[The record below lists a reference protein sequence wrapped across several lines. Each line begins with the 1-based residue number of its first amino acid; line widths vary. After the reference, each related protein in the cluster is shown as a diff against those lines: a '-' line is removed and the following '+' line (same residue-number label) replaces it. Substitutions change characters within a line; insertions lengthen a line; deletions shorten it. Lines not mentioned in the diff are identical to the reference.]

1 MLRLFMNI
9 SIITLVLACIGATPH
24 SAGVGPNPPGIDKA
38 DSPEVK
44 ELIRKVWSRIDK
56 SPKTVYLQMKGTTLG
71 HEMMGETW
79 LGDGNIVAKT
89 TIESTGVVTVLGDID
104 NTTFKTVNGKQV
116 TMTLEERVKQMAA
129 AHPHEMMR
137 LLFENATR
145 ITGGHG
151 HIMHEKTDGLALHG
165 FPHGTVHIQFYEDGT
180 IASMWVHRE
189 SGMIHATMFGD
200 YKEFE
205 GHKVPGRVAKWVIML
220 RPDGGWSAT
229 DPGSHRLSLMTIVT
243 AKVNEP
249 IPPRIFTLSTWEPEK
264 ESKPGT

>member
-44 ELIRKVWSRIDK
+44 ELIRKVWARIDK
-56 SPKTVYLQMKGTTLG
+56 SPKTVYLQLKGTALG
-71 HEMMGETW
+71 HEMTAETW

-89 TIESTGVVTVLGDID
+89 TVESTGMVTVLGDID
-104 NTTFKTVNGKQV
+104 NTTFKAVNGKPV
-116 TMTLEERVKQMAA
+116 TMTLKERVKQLAA

-137 LLFENATR
+137 LLFETTTK
-145 ITGGHG
+145 ITHGHG
-151 HIMHEKTDGLALHG
+151 HILHEKTTDLILHG
-165 FPHGTVHIQFYEDGT
+165 LPHGNVILQFYEDGT
-180 IASMWVHRE
+180 IAAMVSDIGHGIM
-189 SGMIHATMFGD
+189 HATIFGD
-200 YKEFE
+200 YKEFQ
-205 GHKVPGRVAKWVIML
+205 GHKVPGRIAEWVISP
-220 RPDGGWSAT
+220 RAEGGWSSR
-229 DPGSHRLSLMTIVT
+229 DRGSHRLSLLTLVT

-249 IPPRIFTLSTWEPEK
+249 IPPRIFNLSTWEPKK